1 MQLVILTGMSGAG
14 KTCALRAMEDMGYFC
29 TDNLPPQL
37 LNEFARLRFDRQ
49 GERAA
54 VAIDARGGSL
64 FNVNLIRQFM
74 QASHP
79 GGAQPMLLFIDASDK
94 CLAKRYEE
102 SGSAHPMARN
112 CSLSEAI
119 ARERT
124 AVEPLRQCASQVIDT
139 TALTADELRA
149 RLEDMLKADDASDGE
164 MQVDVISFGFKH
176 GLPENADMVLDVRIL
191 PNPYYVPDMRA
202 RTGRDEDVRRYVL
215 DGGDAH
221 EFMDKARGMLE
232 FLLPRYAKTGR
243 ARFTLAVGCTGGQ
256 HRSVAVADALGEF
269 ICAQGYRVQVE
280 HRDMAA
286 SREAEK
292 RLISRTSGG

>member
-37 LNEFARLRFDRQ
+37 LNVFARLRFDRQ

-64 FNVNLIRQFM
+64 FNVNLIRQFV

-164 MQVDVISFGFKH
+164 MQVDVMSFGFKH

-221 EFMDKARGMLE
+221 EFMDKARNMLE

-269 ICAQGYRVQVE
+269 IRAQGYRVQVE

-292 RLISRTSGG
+292 RIISRTSGG

>member
-1 MQLVILTGMSGAG
+1 MRLIILTGMSGAG
-14 KTCALRAMEDMGYFC
+14 KSCALRAMEDSGYFC

-37 LNEFARLRFDRQ
+37 LGEFASLRFDRQ

-64 FNVNLIRQFM
+64 FNVNLIMKFM
-74 QASHP
+74 QTSHP
-79 GGAQPMLLFIDASDK
+79 ASVQPRLLFMDASDE
-94 CLAKRYEE
+94 CLAARYEK
-102 SGSAHPMARN
+102 SGSTHPMARN
-112 CSLSEAI
+112 CSLGEAI

-149 RLEDMLKADDASDGE
+149 KLDDMLKADDTPDGE
-164 MQVDVISFGFKH
+164 MHVDVISFGFKH
-176 GLPENADMVLDVRIL
+176 GLPESADMVLDVRIL

-202 RTGRDEDVRRYVL
+202 RTGRDEDVCWYVL
-215 DGGDAH
+215 DGDDAH
-221 EFMDKARGMLE
+221 EFMDKARDMLA

-256 HRSVAVADALGEF
+256 HRSVAVADELGDF
-269 ICAQGYRVQVE
+269 IRAQGYQAHVE
-280 HRDMAA
+280 HGDMAA

-292 RLISRTSGG
+292 RIIARTSGG

>member
-14 KTCALRAMEDMGYFC
+14 KTCALRAMEDIGYFC

-37 LNEFARLRFDRQ
+37 LDEFARLRFDRQ

-74 QASHP
+74 QASNP
-79 GGAQPMLLFIDASDK
+79 GGAQPMLLFIDASDE

-149 RLEDMLKADDASDGE
+149 RLEDMLKVDDASDGE
-164 MQVDVISFGFKH
+164 MQVDVMSFGFKH
-176 GLPENADMVLDVRIL
+176 GLP
-191 PNPYYVPDMRA
+191 
-202 RTGRDEDVRRYVL
+202 DEDVCRYVL

-269 ICAQGYRVQVE
+269 IRAQGYRVQVE

-292 RLISRTSGG
+292 RIISRTSGG